1 MLLSKKWIKKNIS
14 TKRRYRKGNPGEKS
28 RRNQYPPGYDDH
40 AAHYDDFSDDD
51 SVKPKAKKV
60 KIDKLPK
67 ELKKPHRK
75 NTNEKSIDIKENDVV
90 VLRDDDSFLEGFSQ
104 SIHTIGT
111 FYIFY
116 VCFI

>member
-1 MLLSKKWIKKNIS
+1 MLLSQKWIIKKIS

-40 AAHYDDFSDDD
+40 PNYDDFSDDD
-51 SVKPKAKKV
+51 YVKPKAKKI

-67 ELKKPHRK
+67 ELKNSHKK
-75 NTNEKSIDIKENDVV
+75 ITSEKSIVIKENDVV
-90 VLRDDDSFLEGFSQ
+90 VRDDDSFLEGFSQ

-111 FYIFY
+111 FYVFY
-116 VCFI
+116 DCFI